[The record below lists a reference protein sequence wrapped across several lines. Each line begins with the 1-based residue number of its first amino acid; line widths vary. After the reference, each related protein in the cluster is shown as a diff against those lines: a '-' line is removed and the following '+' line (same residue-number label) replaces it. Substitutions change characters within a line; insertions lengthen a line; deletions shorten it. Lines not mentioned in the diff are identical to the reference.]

1 MSVRFERIEQAT
13 AVLRLD
19 AGIPTTHYQEF
30 LAVAEDL
37 NLHIVELVHGAG
49 AIFSGPG
56 QVLQL
61 REFKQASDDEMAQ
74 ISAILQDWREQDKL
88 PFPDHSAAEKEAF
101 KASLNYPPQG
111 SPG

>member
-1 MSVRFERIEQAT
+1 
-13 AVLRLD
+13 
-19 AGIPTTHYQEF
+19 
-30 LAVAEDL
+30 
-37 NLHIVELVHGAG
+37 
-49 AIFSGPG
+49 
-56 QVLQL
+56 
-61 REFKQASDDEMAQ
+61 MAQ